1 MVVTTKKTRL
11 QKMKKFIVILFLGIT
26 ASLTAQQIDYNVK
39 KGFVAEGYDVTEY
52 FNNKA
57 VKGVSKF
64 ITTHDN
70 VKYKFVSQENLEKF
84 KNNPEKFVPQYGG
97 YCAYAVGANADKVD
111 IDPETYEIRDGKLYL
126 FYNSWGVNT
135 LTKWNKEG
143 AEDLKNKA
151 DINWQKIKTKK

>member
-1 MVVTTKKTRL
+1 
-11 QKMKKFIVILFLGIT
+11 MKKFIVILFLGIT
-26 ASLTAQQIDYNVK
+26 ASLAAQQIDYNVK

-57 VKGVSKF
+57 VKGANKF

>member
-1 MVVTTKKTRL
+1 
-11 QKMKKFIVILFLGIT
+11 MKKFIVILFLGIT